1 MAIGTMDEQAPLEQ
15 VKTLVAPVLARQ
27 ATELVDCTMRQ
38 EGRQFVLR
46 FLVDTPQ
53 GITLEQCAILNRQIS
68 AALEEA
74 NLFEHPYL
82 LEVASPGLDRPL
94 VTQRDFERV
103 LGDQIS
109 VTSQADGRTRTH
121 TGRLMHVDEHVLL
134 LEVRPGDRISIP
146 RVAVKMSKRVIAI

>member
-1 MAIGTMDEQAPLEQ
+1 MDEHAIREQ
-15 VKTLVAPVLARQ
+15 VQALVEPVLARQ
-27 ATELVDCTMRQ
+27 SAELVECTMRQ

-46 FLVDTPQ
+46 FLVDTPK
-53 GITLEQCAILNRQIS
+53 GITLAQCASLNRQIGT
-68 AALEEA
+68 ALEEA
-74 NLFEHPYL
+74 HLFEYPYL

-109 VTSQADGRTRTH
+109 VTSQTDGRTLTH
-121 TGRLMHVDEHVLL
+121 TGRLMHVDEQVLL

-146 RVAVKMSKRVIAI
+146 RAGVKMSKRVIAI